1 MTDYCEIVEGLIS
14 IASSVVPQTVVI
26 AQNHVGIT
34 SDLRFGF
41 THSELGETIGVASE
55 AIPSQYSVLSSDI
68 GITDTMLHTV
78 IAKGV
83 LTSSA
88 ALRTQL
94 FVGMTDIVESDL
106 ALASA
111 MFYSLD
117 TPVVVSSIGIA
128 SATTGS
134 YSRISE
140 TLSSSAAIT
149 NTVFT
154 GFVVVLDEAVALASA
169 AFPQRI
175 SYALVENKIGIDE
188 AALAGATV
196 NGLLQ
201 SSAALSSSM
210 FSQLST
216 HGVLESKMEMVDL
229 ALFRDPD
236 AVAWL
241 LNTETG
247 AASWHTNFGFESI
260 AQVGAR
266 TFAVGP
272 EGLYELTGDTDD
284 GEQIAARVKTGFW
297 DFKLEQTKRLDNMY
311 FGYTSPGQLALDVEA
326 AESGY
331 AAQRYLL
338 EPRAASEP
346 RNSRVTPGKGLVS
359 RYWRLTISNKD
370 GVPFHVRS
378 MTADLA
384 NSNRRV

>member
-1 MTDYCEIVEGLIS
+1 MTDYCEIVEVLALIA
-14 IASSVVPQTVVI
+14 ASTIPQTVVI
-26 AQNHVGIT
+26 AHDHVVVR
-34 SDLRFGF
+34 SDLRYGF
-41 THSELGETIGVASE
+41 THTVLGEGIAVADTL
-55 AIPSQYSVLSSDI
+55 IPSQYSVLTNAVEI
-68 GITDTMLHTV
+68 ADTPILSVVGQLTLTAG
-78 IAKGV
+78 AK
-83 LTSSA
+83 
-88 ALRTQL
+88 LRTQL
-94 FVGMTDIVESDL
+94 FVGITDVVNNT
-106 ALASA
+106 ARLASSV
-111 MFYSLD
+111 FFTLD
-117 TPVVVSSIGIA
+117 TPVVVSGIA
-128 SATTGS
+128 IAATTPGS
-134 YSRISE
+134 FSRISE
-140 TLSSSAAIT
+140 TLSAGAGIS
-149 NTVFT
+149 NTMFT
-154 GFVVVLDEAVALASA
+154 GFVVVVDENIKTTNVVFPSRVA
-169 AFPQRI
+169 
-175 SYALVENKIGIDE
+175 YALE
-188 AALAGATV
+188 V
-196 NGLLQ
+196 NGIKI
-201 SSAALSSSM
+201 AAAAYPGAITNETTTSGAAIYESIL
-210 FSQLST
+210 SQLST
-216 HGVLESKMEMVDL
+216 NGLLTANAEITGFAM
-229 ALFRDPD
+229 FRDPD

-266 TFAVGP
+266 TLAVGP